1 MPRQFTLDKVRNIG
15 IIAHI
20 DAGKT
25 TTTERIL
32 YYTGRIH
39 KIGEVHEGTT
49 TTDWMPQERERGITI
64 TAAATYCTWRDC
76 QVNIID
82 TPGHVDFTAEVER
95 SLRVLDGA
103 IVVFDG
109 VQGVEPQSETVW
121 RQADRYHVPRIAYI
135 NKMDRTGADFYMSAD
150 SIKQKL
156 GGNSCPIQLP
166 IGAEDKFKGIID
178 LIEMKAKV
186 WAGEEL
192 GTKFEVVEIPTDMLE
207 KAKEYRE
214 HLLEKVAE
222 FDDAFMEKYLEGKH
236 DFTPEDLRRLLRKG
250 VVQGKIFPVLCG
262 SSYKNKGVQP
272 LLDAVCDYLPSPQDL
287 PPLEVTNPHTDKKET
302 REHKDSAPFSALL
315 FKIQTDPYV
324 GKLAF
329 FRVYSGQLKQGDPV
343 YFSRRRQTERVGR
356 ILRMH
361 ANKREEIKELFAGD
375 IAATVALK
383 SAAVGETMCAENTPA
398 LLEAMKFPEPV
409 ISVAI
414 EPKSKADEEKM
425 GIALGRLA
433 EEDQT
438 FRIKSDAETNQTVIS
453 GMGELHLEII
463 VDRMQREFNVQ
474 ANVGRPQVAYKE
486 TIRKKIMQEGKYIRQ
501 SGGRGQY
508 GHVFLE
514 LEPLEIGKGFEFVD
528 KIKQGRIPKEYIPA
542 VEKGCRE
549 ALDGGALAGYPIVD
563 VRATVVDGS
572 FHEVDS
578 SEMAFKI
585 ASAMAFRA
593 GAKKANPVL
602 LEPIM
607 KFEVVTPE
615 QYMGDVI
622 GDLNS
627 RRAKIMEMGNRGNIK
642 FIQGTVPLSEM
653 FGYATAVRS
662 ISQGRASFTLEPSH
676 YEEVPG
682 NIARGIVEKRTAS
695 EASAR

>member
-1 MPRQFTLDKVRNIG
+1 MSRQFILEKVRNIG

-64 TAAATYCTWRDC
+64 TAAATYCAWRDC

-103 IVVFDG
+103 VVVFDG

-135 NKMDRTGADFYMSAD
+135 NKMDRTGADFYMSAS
-150 SIKQKL
+150 SIEQKL

-166 IGAEDKFKGIID
+166 IGAEDKFQGIID
-178 LIEMKAKV
+178 LIEMKAKI
-186 WAGEEL
+186 WHGEEL
-192 GTKFEVVEIPTDMLE
+192 GAKFDITDIPADLLE

-222 FDDAFMEKYLEGKH
+222 FDDTFMEKYLEGKH
-236 DFTPEDLRRLLRKG
+236 DFAPEEIRRVLRKG
-250 VVQGKIFPVLCG
+250 VIQSKIFPVLCG

-272 LLDAVCDYLPSPQDL
+272 MLDAVCDYLPSPQDL
-287 PPLEVTNPHTDKKET
+287 SPVEGTHPRNSQKEA
-302 REHKDSAPFSALL
+302 REHKDSAPFSALI

-329 FRVYSGQLKQGDPV
+329 FRVYSGSLNQGDTV
-343 YFSRRRQTERVGR
+343 YFPRKGQSERVGR

-383 SAAVGETMCAENTPA
+383 NAAVGETMCAEDKPL
-398 LLEAMKFPEPV
+398 LLEEMHFPDPV

-438 FRIKSDAETNQTVIS
+438 FRMKSDTETGQTIIS

-486 TIRKKIMQEGKYIRQ
+486 TIKKKLTEEGKYIRQ

-514 LEPLEIGKGFEFVD
+514 LEPLGVGKGFEFVD
-528 KIKQGRIPKEYIPA
+528 KIRQGRIPKEYIPA

-549 ALDGGALAGYPIVD
+549 ALEGGALAGYPIVD
-563 VRATVVDGS
+563 IRATVVDGS

-585 ASAMAFRA
+585 ASAMALRS
-593 GAKKANPVL
+593 GAKKASPVL

-653 FGYATAVRS
+653 FGYATVVRS
-662 ISQGRASFTLEPSH
+662 ISQGRASFNLEPSH
-676 YEEVPG
+676 YEEVPA
-682 NIARGIVEKRTAS
+682 NIARGIVEKRMAS
-695 EASAR
+695 EATTR